1 MTILFIIYFIGTFLT
16 WCICIHHIKETYLYI
31 TLNDIIL
38 FIIGGLFS
46 WLFIVCWLT
55 SWLVT
60 HGDDI
65 IFYKFKH

>member
-1 MTILFIIYFIGTFLT
+1 MTTLFIIYFIGTFLA
-16 WCICIHHIKETYLYI
+16 WCICIYHVKKTYLYI

-46 WLFIVCWLT
+46 WLFIACWLIN
-55 SWLVT
+55 WLIT

-65 IFYKFKH
+65 ILYKFKH